1 MAEEARGTGSLL
13 RFYWCDWCVNAW
25 ACAWNKSRRGE
36 ALRTKNAAFSITW
49 IRYPA
54 ALRTQPLECK
64 QTNNNG
70 ENFMH
75 KYFKQVAAAAALA
88 LLLVLNFVQSTYAQS
103 PAKTAS
109 GYPAKP
115 IRIIVPFPAGGATDI
130 LTRVVAD
137 KLGARLGQTIIVDNK
152 PGAGANIGAEA
163 AAKSPPD
170 GYTLLMGSVA
180 SHAIAVTYYRT
191 LGYDFRH
198 DLAPISMVGY
208 VPSVLVVT
216 TSLPVKTVAEL
227 ISYAKA
233 NPGKL
238 NFASSGTG
246 ALIHLTGEMFKQM
259 AAIDIVHVPYKG
271 TALFLPDLIDGR
283 VSMSLDSMPPHL
295 PHIKS
300 GKLRALAV
308 TSAQRSAVLP
318 DVPTVAEALPGFESI
333 APYALFAPAGTAA
346 DVIALINREV
356 NAVLLQPET
365 RAKLAEQGIE
375 TSGSTPDAL
384 AATVKSE
391 IAKWAKVIKDG
402 NIKPE

>member
-1 MAEEARGTGSLL
+1 MDIRLKYFAAVIALASLL
-13 RFYWCDWCVNAW
+13 
-25 ACAWNKSRRGE
+25 
-36 ALRTKNAAFSITW
+36 ALNILQSAQA
-49 IRYPA
+49 
-54 ALRTQPLECK
+54 
-64 QTNNNG
+64 
-70 ENFMH
+70 
-75 KYFKQVAAAAALA
+75 QVSAKLA
-88 LLLVLNFVQSTYAQS
+88 G
-103 PAKTAS
+103 

-115 IRIIVPFPAGGATDI
+115 IHVIVPFPAGGATDI
-130 LTRVVAD
+130 LTRVVVD
-137 KLGARLGQTIIVDNK
+137 KLGTRIGQTFIVDNK

-163 AAKSPPD
+163 ASKAQPD

-191 LGYDFRH
+191 LGYDFRR

-208 VPSVLVVT
+208 IPNVLVIT
-216 TSLPVKTVAEL
+216 TSLPVKTVPEL
-227 ISYAKA
+227 IAYAKA

-308 TSAQRSAVLP
+308 TSAKRSPVLP
-318 DVPTVAEALPGFESI
+318 DLPTIAEVALPGFESV
-333 APYALFAPAGTAA
+333 APYALFAPTGTPA
-346 DVIALINREV
+346 DIIAFLNREV
-356 NAVLLQPET
+356 NAVLLLPEV
-365 RAKLAEQGIE
+365 RDKLAEQGIE

-384 AATVKSE
+384 AGTVKTE

>member
-1 MAEEARGTGSLL
+1 MPNRFRGLAAVCLLASLYSL
-13 RFYWCDWCVNAW
+13 PFA
-25 ACAWNKSRRGE
+25 
-36 ALRTKNAAFSITW
+36 
-49 IRYPA
+49 
-54 ALRTQPLECK
+54 Q
-64 QTNNNG
+64 
-70 ENFMH
+70 
-75 KYFKQVAAAAALA
+75 
-88 LLLVLNFVQSTYAQS
+88 AQS
-103 PAKTAS
+103 PAKLPG

-115 IRIIVPFPAGGATDI
+115 IHIIVPFPAGGATDI

-137 KLGARLGQTIIVDNK
+137 KLGARLGQTVIVDNK

-163 AAKSPPD
+163 AAKSAPD

-180 SHAIAVTYYRT
+180 SHSISVTYYKT
-191 LGYDFRH
+191 LAYDFRR
-198 DLAPISMVGY
+198 DLAPISMVGH
-208 VPSVLVVT
+208 VPSVLVIT
-216 TSLPVKTVAEL
+216 TSLPAKTVPEL
-227 ISYAKA
+227 IAYAKA

-259 AAIDIVHVPYKG
+259 AGIDIVHVPYKG

-308 TSAQRSAVLP
+308 TSAKRSPVLP
-318 DVPTVAEALPGFESI
+318 DLPTVAETLPGFEAV
-333 APYALFAPAGTAA
+333 APYALFAPTGTPP
-346 DVIALINREV
+346 DIIALLNREV
-356 NAVLLQPET
+356 NAVLLMPDV
-365 RAKLAEQGIE
+365 RDKLAEQGIDVA
-375 TSGSTPDAL
+375 GSTPDAL
-384 AATVKSE
+384 AATVRTE